1 MRLERAR
8 MVDRADDARPYH
20 WHTESARWDDLVV
33 SEIGRGRNGRMR
45 NSAIGVLY
53 VLAMVAVVV
62 GVDLLFF
69 RDRTW
74 FWERLASNVGI
85 VLLFVA
91 FYFRFSR

>member
-1 MRLERAR
+1 
-8 MVDRADDARPYH
+8 MVSDF
-20 WHTESARWDDLVV
+20 W
-33 SEIGRGRNGRMR
+33 RGRNERMR
-45 NSAIGVLY
+45 NSAIGVLN

-62 GVDLLFF
+62 SVDLLFF
-69 RDRTW
+69 RDKTW

>member
-1 MRLERAR
+1 
-8 MVDRADDARPYH
+8 
-20 WHTESARWDDLVV
+20 VV
-33 SEIGRGRNGRMR
+33 SDISRGRNGRMR

-53 VLAMVAVVV
+53 VLVMVAVVV
-62 GVDLLFF
+62 SLDLLFF
-69 RDRTW
+69 RDERW